1 MTNKQRGFTL
11 LEVLVALA
19 VFSVAAMSL
28 MKVSESQFRVSQH
41 LEEKTFAHWIA
52 LNVITEMQV
61 NQDWPSIF
69 ALLGVGS
76 YRLLA
81 STISTRDAAKTH
93 DNALMQLQR
102 ALTVINRDLAQ
113 TVSRP
118 IRDEYGDS
126 VAAVVLKMNSL
137 ELTRIGVPNP
147 LKQVRSDLQ
156 RVNYSLNTKGEL
168 VRSKWQQLDRDRGV
182 QAQQTVLLTK
192 VKTISIRAHN
202 PNGGA
207 NAEWPIVQGRADDNS
222 CLATQH

>member
-1 MTNKQRGFTL
+1 MKFVRGFTL
-11 LEVLVALA
+11 LELLVA
-19 VFSVAAMSL
+19 VA
-28 MKVSESQFRVSQH
+28 
-41 LEEKTFAHWIA
+41 
-52 LNVITEMQV
+52 
-61 NQDWPSIF
+61 IF

-168 VRSKWQQLDRDRGV
+168 VRSTWQQLDRDRGV

-207 NAEWPIVQGRADDNS
+207 NAEWPIVQGRADDKAIHALPRSIELIMDVQPWGEIRRLFAMPQFIEKDNS
-222 CLATQH
+222 ATQ

>member
-1 MTNKQRGFTL
+1 
-11 LEVLVALA
+11 
-19 VFSVAAMSL
+19 
-28 MKVSESQFRVSQH
+28 
-41 LEEKTFAHWIA
+41 
-52 LNVITEMQV
+52 MQV
-61 NQDWPSIF
+61 RSNNEVCTRFYFVGTIGSGGY
-69 ALLGVGS
+69 LRLVGS

-147 LKQVRSDLQ
+147 LKQVRSDGNNWTET
-156 RVNYSLNTKGEL
+156 VVYKH
-168 VRSKWQQLDRDRGV
+168 SKRFY
-182 QAQQTVLLTK
+182 
-192 VKTISIRAHN
+192 
-202 PNGGA
+202 
-207 NAEWPIVQGRADDNS
+207 
-222 CLATQH
+222 

>member
-1 MTNKQRGFTL
+1 MKFVRGFTL
-11 LEVLVALA
+11 LELLVA
-19 VFSVAAMSL
+19 VA
-28 MKVSESQFRVSQH
+28 
-41 LEEKTFAHWIA
+41 
-52 LNVITEMQV
+52 
-61 NQDWPSIF
+61 IF

-168 VRSKWQQLDRDRGV
+168 VRSTWQQLDRDRGV

-207 NAEWPIVQGRADDNS
+207 IPD
-222 CLATQH
+222 HP